1 MKREIIS
8 MRVRSFQL
16 SDVTLVTELLQ
27 VALSEDCYEDTRR
40 AFARQLSFDPE
51 LIFVVEEEESV
62 LGVLIA
68 TIDQNMGC
76 IYRVAVHPEHR
87 RRGVGKMLVK
97 ATEQRFQQRN
107 ISNIVVAG
115 DEHNKAAM
123 PLYEA
128 MGYAG
133 RMLEAF
139 QKLSIAAVHSLS

>member
-1 MKREIIS
+1 

-16 SDVTLVTELLQ
+16 SDVTKVTDLLQ
-27 VALSEDCYEDTRR
+27 VSLSEECYEDTRR
-40 AFARQLSFDPE
+40 AFARQLSFDSE
-51 LIFVVEEEESV
+51 LIMVVEEEE
-62 LGVLIA
+62 GIIGALIG
-68 TIDQNMGC
+68 TIDQNLGC

-87 RRGVGKMLVK
+87 RRGVGKALVQ
-97 ATEQRFQQRN
+97 AMEQRFQQRN
-107 ISNIVVAG
+107 VSSIMIAG

-139 QKLSIAAVHSLS
+139 QKLSIAAVHSVLR

>member
-1 MKREIIS
+1 

-16 SDVTLVTELLQ
+16 SDATHVTELLQ
-27 VALSEDCYEDTRR
+27 VSLSEECYEDTRR
-40 AFARQLSFDPE
+40 AFARQLSFDSE
-51 LIFVVEEEESV
+51 LIMVMEEEAGII
-62 LGVLIA
+62 GVLIG
-68 TIDQNMGC
+68 TIDQNLGC

-87 RRGVGKMLVK
+87 RRGVGKALVQ
-97 ATEQRFQQRN
+97 AMEQRFQQRN
-107 ISNIVVAG
+107 VNNIVVAG